1 MSGGTSGSWCPP
13 PPGPRA
19 HPQHAALAAD
29 ARRPVLIASLD
40 GLGAV
45 DYVRAVHQDLG
56 GGLHCGE
63 LWAKAGE
70 REPSARGTPYT
81 PGQDRTHWLRAGSG
95 YGGGQRGTP
104 GRARGQWRKGPR
116 PRPGH
121 APVGVTSGLG
131 FEALWTQV
139 AGSSLR
145 RELRAH
151 WLAAHSRCTG
161 TPRQPMNDSQRQGG
175 GAPLGEGLLVVLEL
189 S

>member
-1 MSGGTSGSWCPP
+1 MSGRTSGSCCPP
-13 PPGPRA
+13 PTPGPRA

-56 GGLHCGE
+56 GGLHRGE

-81 PGQDRTHWLRAGSG
+81 PGQDRTHRLRVGSG

-104 GRARGQWRKGPR
+104 GRARARAVEKRTKATPR
-116 PRPGH
+116 PRPCW
-121 APVGVTSGLG
+121 A
-131 FEALWTQV
+131 
-139 AGSSLR
+139 
-145 RELRAH
+145 
-151 WLAAHSRCTG
+151 
-161 TPRQPMNDSQRQGG
+161 
-175 GAPLGEGLLVVLEL
+175 
-189 S
+189 